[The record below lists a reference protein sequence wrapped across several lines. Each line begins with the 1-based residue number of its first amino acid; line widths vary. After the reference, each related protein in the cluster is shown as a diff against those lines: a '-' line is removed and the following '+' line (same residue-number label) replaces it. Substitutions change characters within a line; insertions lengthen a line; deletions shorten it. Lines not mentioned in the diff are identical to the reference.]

1 MKAPAHACDLCGLA
15 VPAKSFRASA
25 GGTERLFC
33 CEGCR
38 TIWSMLNTDME
49 HEPADEEQQQ
59 QQGNT
64 R

>member
-15 VPAKSFRASA
+15 VPAKPFRASA
-25 GGTERLFC
+25 DGTERLFC

-38 TIWSMLNTDME
+38 TIWMMLN
-49 HEPADEEQQQ
+49 ADIEQATEDDQQ
-59 QQGNT
+59 DQRQRNA